1 MSHSIVYESWTFPAD
16 KIKEGNLY
24 LATSLLASSLEVNS
38 FAPVVECD
46 DPSILDFQRNAKLLY
61 YAEPGRPMV
70 FRVQNIKRVGP
81 NLYEISATSTLGLL
95 TEGRHMGGIYTGQEA
110 EEVILDICGT
120 VPVEIKNVLKKIK
133 LYGWLPIAAPRDNFA
148 QVLFA
153 IGATLKTD
161 LDGVLRVE
169 GLWDG
174 ISGQVPHDRM
184 YTDANVDYSARITQ
198 VIVTEHQYVP
208 WTEEKQ
214 LFEGTAQAGDIIT
227 FDEPMHSLSAQ
238 GFTIQTSGA
247 NWAQVS
253 AGSGV
258 LTGKTYLHNTRQIS
272 KAVQVASTP
281 NVKTVEDI
289 TLVSLVNSQV
299 CAQRLVDY
307 YKCRELI
314 DAPVV
319 YQGENPG
326 DRLATW
332 HPFDKTGV
340 AACLESADITLS
352 NTLKAQEKLLVGYVP
367 PQFEEMITYDNHEI
381 LTGSGSWS
389 PPEGTT
395 SVIAVLIG
403 GGQAGTNGS
412 NGTTGSGGS
421 NLGDRTDQKYDEKTL
436 TESSKSASLSASAS
450 QTATGYTNGNGGA
463 GGHAGLPGKILRV
476 EIKDLSGTSIP
487 YSCGRGGSSN
497 GAAGT
502 ETTFGDHSSA
512 EGAVSQTGYT
522 DTVTGITYA
531 RQGVNGTAG
540 GDGGSEGADGASVNG
555 VSGGRGYRG
564 GSDPHTATRS
574 YYDTGKA
581 TYTNIKASLNT
592 QVSGIGGGGAGGNS
606 GSASGQPG
614 LSGTQAAGSV
624 AITIASNRPRAMGE
638 NGRCTSGSGGDGANG
653 ASGATPGSAG
663 SGGGGGGGAGAVS
676 STSVSVQAS
685 CDVVC
690 YIASSPWTYNVKIQ
704 AWATG
709 RNGYS
714 GSPGNGGAG
723 GAGAPGC
730 IILYYGVQK
739 KSPAGQLVDKQ
750 NRMVLDRL
758 GRRIIM

>member
-70 FRVQNIKRVGP
+70 FRVQNIKRAGP
-81 NLYEISATSTLGLL
+81 SRYEISATSTLGLL

-174 ISGQVPHDRM
+174 ISGQVPKDNM

-214 LFEGTAQAGDIIT
+214 LFEGTAQEGDVIT

-238 GFTIQTSGA
+238 GFTIQASGA

-258 LTGKTYLHNTRQIS
+258 LTGNTYLHNTRQIS
-272 KAVQVASTP
+272 KAVQAASTP

-299 CAQRLVDY
+299 CAQRLVNY

-326 DRLATW
+326 DRLAAW
-332 HPFDKTGV
+332 HPFDKVGV
-340 AACLESADITLS
+340 SACLESADITLS

-367 PQFEEMITYDNHEI
+367 PQFEEMITYDNHEV

-412 NGTTGSGGS
+412 NGTIGSGGS

-436 TESSKSASLSASAS
+436 TESSKSASLSVSAS

-463 GGHAGLPGKILRV
+463 GGSAGLPGKILRV
-476 EIKDLSGTSIP
+476 EIKDLSGASIP
-487 YSCGRGGSSN
+487 YSCGRGGASN

-540 GDGGSEGADGASVNG
+540 GNGGSGGADGASVNG
-555 VSGGRGYRG
+555 VSGGRGYQG
-564 GSDPHTATRS
+564 EQYSDSATKS
-574 YYDTGKA
+574 YYEGYGVDFR
-581 TYTNIKASLNT
+581 NIKATLNT
-592 QVSGIGGGGAGGNS
+592 QVSAIGGGGAGGSS
-606 GSASGQPG
+606 GSTPGQPG
-614 LSGTQAAGSV
+614 SSGTQTAGSLRITGYNDHPL
-624 AITIASNRPRAMGE
+624 AIGG
-638 NGRCTSGSGGDGANG
+638 NGRCTSGSGGNGANG

-663 SGGGGGGGAGAVS
+663 SGGGGGGGVGAVA

-685 CDVVC
+685 CD
-690 YIASSPWTYNVKIQ
+690 ASKDSGTTRRTATLS

-709 RNGYS
+709 LNGYS
-714 GSPGNGGAG
+714 GNPGNGGAG

-739 KSPAGQLVDKQ
+739 KLATGQLVDK
-750 NRMVLDRL
+750 NNKMILDRL